1 MKTEPADRHDT
12 ILAAALEV
20 FLRYGFAKTSM
31 KDLAQAAGLSRQG
44 LYLHFGSKESIFDAM
59 VAENLRNA
67 GDAVRQALRRADC
80 SVEDRLTE
88 AFEVAHAAGIGSTSL
103 DELIEESRKRCP
115 VAVGAFD
122 TALLTEVAEALSVAR
137 VADRWKAEKLSA
149 AELAQHLVHASVG
162 IKHEAASRDG
172 YRAGIRLAVQIIC
185 RSPHG

>member
-1 MKTEPADRHDT
+1 MNTEPGDT
-12 ILAAALEV
+12 YDAILTAALEV

-44 LYLHFGSKESIFDAM
+44 LYLHFGSKDSIFEAM
-59 VAENLRNA
+59 VAGNLRDA
-67 GDAVRQALRRADC
+67 GGTVRRALRRADC
-80 SVEDRLTE
+80 SIEDRLAE
-88 AFEVAHAAGIGSTSL
+88 AFEVAHGAGIGSPLL

-115 VAVGAFD
+115 LAVGAFE
-122 TALLTEVAEALSVAR
+122 TTLLSEVTEALSVAQ

-162 IKHEAASRDG
+162 IKHEVASPNA